1 MVVRSALRVLWELTS
16 NLTVNNTGLDC
27 YNYWLPICL
36 FLVVNTKFT
45 KVIALMSLIT
55 IIK

>member
-27 YNYWLPICL
+27 YNYWCQ
-36 FLVVNTKFT
+36 FVCF
-45 KVIALMSLIT
+45 
-55 IIK
+55 